1 MMAKAKPSFLDFMR
15 IVVKGDAEEVLR
27 ALKAEPSLATM
38 AAGVGASRR
47 ESTPYFFK
55 EVGHYLYAGDTALHL
70 AAAGFYPSIA
80 KVLVKRGADVS
91 ARNRR
96 GAQAIHYAADAGRW
110 EPTAQGRMI
119 AYLLSAGAD
128 ANAVDKNGVAPLHRA
143 VRTRSLAAVR
153 ALLDGGAD
161 VRLRNGAGST
171 PLHLAVQTTGATGSG
186 SERARDQQ
194 AAIIRLLLER
204 GARVSDKDGKG
215 TPVRGAARSAWV
227 RELLGGGK

>member
-1 MMAKAKPSFLDFMR
+1 MAQAKSNFLDFVR
-15 IVVKGDAEEVLR
+15 VVVKGDVGEVVR
-27 ALKAEPSLATM
+27 ALKAEPELATM
-38 AAGVGASRR
+38 AACVGATRQD
-47 ESTPYFFK
+47 STSFFFK

-70 AAAGFYPSIA
+70 AAAGFYLSIA
-80 KVLVKRGADVS
+80 KLLVENGAEVS

-119 AYLLSAGAD
+119 EYLLSAGAD

-153 ALLDGGAD
+153 ALSDGGAD

-171 PLHLAVQTTGATGSG
+171 PLHLAVHNTGASGSG
-186 SERARDQQ
+186 SERARAQQ
-194 AAIIRLLLER
+194 TGIIRLLLER
-204 GARVSDKDGKG
+204 GARVSDQDGKG
-215 TPVRGAARSAWV
+215 TRVREAVRSDWVRG
-227 RELLGGGK
+227 LLGGAT